1 MTQGISGDAHIPAKR
16 TEHVNIPA
24 CPHAGGSIK
33 EVQYN
38 RVVTL
43 RAKIEFPEN
52 TINIDKFPKL
62 FMGQTNGT
70 LHYELTGCR
79 NFLK

>member
-1 MTQGISGDAHIPAKR
+1 MTQGISGDAHIPLKR

-24 CPHAGGSIK
+24 GPHTGGAIK

-43 RAKIEFPEN
+43 RTEIEFPEN
-52 TINIDKFPKL
+52 TINIDKFPKM
-62 FMGQTNGT
+62 FTGRTNEI
-70 LHYELTGCR
+70 LHTELKVCR
-79 NFLK
+79 NILK

>member
-16 TEHVNIPA
+16 TEHVDIPSGLD
-24 CPHAGGSIK
+24 AGGAIK
-33 EVQYN
+33 EIQYN

-43 RAKIEFPEN
+43 RADIAIPKN
-52 TINIDKFPKL
+52 SINIDKFPKM

-70 LHYELTGCR
+70 LHSELRSCR
-79 NFLK
+79 NILK